1 MPWRRQRPGAV
12 NARLPSEPMT
22 SSDRVFRRTAV
33 RVLLVETLVLIALW
47 LAGRWFSA

>member
-1 MPWRRQRPGAV
+1 
-12 NARLPSEPMT
+12 MT
-22 SSDRVFRRTAV
+22 DADRAFRRTAL

>member
-1 MPWRRQRPGAV
+1 
-12 NARLPSEPMT
+12 MT
-22 SSDRVFRRTAV
+22 DSDRAFRRTAL